1 MAEQKLPMLTTR
13 VRFPSPA
20 PNRTMNMPTFD
31 QIVIAWQ
38 KQAGR
43 HDLPWQNTRD
53 PYSIWVSEV
62 MLQQTQVASVIPY
75 FERFMARFPNIKA
88 LAQASEED
96 VLTLWSGLGYYA
108 RGRNLQRAA
117 QQIMAQHGGIFPRHF
132 NHILELPGV
141 GRSTSGAIAVFAWGE
156 AHPILDGNVK
166 RVLARV
172 FALPGYPGTPI
183 VAALFWERANQ
194 LLPNRDLEAYTQGL
208 MDIGATVCT
217 QRNPKCEVCPLKLA
231 CEAHTLQA
239 INKYPESKPRS
250 GVRPQ
255 KEFQMLLVFNGRS
268 LLLERRPAKGIW
280 AGLWCFPE
288 AETHEDPVT
297 VLKMRWGVQT
307 QLVDILP
314 VVRHALTHRQL
325 IMTPCRL
332 TAIGRALPAGLLW
345 MDVEDIAGA
354 AVPVP
359 VRKIIKLLG

>member
-1 MAEQKLPMLTTR
+1 
-13 VRFPSPA
+13 
-20 PNRTMNMPTFD
+20 MNMPTFA
-31 QIVIAWQ
+31 QTVIAWQ

-53 PYSIWVSEV
+53 PYPIWLSEV

-108 RGRNLQRAA
+108 RARNLQRAA
-117 QQIMAQHGGIFPRHF
+117 QQIMAQHGGTFPSHF
-132 NHILELPGV
+132 NQILELSGV
-141 GRSTSGAIAVFAWGE
+141 GRSTAGAIAVFAWGE

-172 FALPGYPGTPI
+172 FALPGHPGTPI
-183 VAALFWERANQ
+183 VAALFWKTANQ
-194 LLPNRDLEAYTQGL
+194 LLPKRHLEAYTQGL

-217 QRNPKCEVCPLKLA
+217 QRNPKCEAFPLKPA
-231 CEAHTLQA
+231 CAAHATQTM
-239 INKYPESKPRS
+239 NKYPESKPRS

-288 AETHEDPVT
+288 AEMHEDPVT
-297 VLKMRWGVQT
+297 VLKKRWGIQT
-307 QLVDILP
+307 QLVDTWP
-314 VVRHALTHRQL
+314 VLRHALTHRQL
-325 IMTPCRL
+325 IVTPRRL
-332 TAIGRALPAGLLW
+332 TAKDSTLPAGLLW

-359 VRKIIKLLG
+359 VRKILKLLR

>member
-1 MAEQKLPMLTTR
+1 
-13 VRFPSPA
+13 
-20 PNRTMNMPTFD
+20 MPTFA
-31 QIVIAWQ
+31 QTVIAWQ

-53 PYSIWVSEV
+53 PYRIWVSEV

-88 LAQASEED
+88 LAQASEEA

-108 RGRNLQRAA
+108 RARHLHRAA
-117 QQIMAQHGGIFPRHF
+117 QQIMAQHSGAFPSQFRQ
-132 NHILELPGV
+132 ILDLPGV
-141 GRSTSGAIAVFAWGE
+141 GRSTAGAIAVFAWGQ

-172 FALPGYPGTPI
+172 FALPGYPGTPA
-183 VAALFWERANQ
+183 VAALFWEAANQ
-194 LLPNRDLEAYTQGL
+194 LLPKRHLEAYTQGL
-208 MDIGATVCT
+208 MDIGATLCT
-217 QRNPKCEVCPLKLA
+217 QRKPRCEACPLKPA
-231 CEAHTLQA
+231 CEAHATDT
-239 INKYPESKPRS
+239 INEYPEAKTRR
-250 GVRPQ
+250 GATPQ

-280 AGLWCFPE
+280 AGLWSFPE
-288 AETHEDPVT
+288 VEMHEDPVA
-297 VLKMRWGVQT
+297 VLKKRWGLKT
-307 QLVDILP
+307 QFVDTWP

-325 IMTPCRL
+325 MMTPCRL
-332 TAIGRALPAGLLW
+332 TAKGCALPAGLLW

-359 VRKIIKLLG
+359 VRKILKLLG